1 MSFVLFEGASQSFAL
16 LWLLSGNPNVS
27 WDPQGSL
34 YLYSMLTW
42 DQIHYSSPTYTIPP
56 KYPTPKALAV
66 SNPYNLFMDSQKEK
80 EHGSLHMF
88 QATQQAF
95 PDLA

>member
-1 MSFVLFEGASQSFAL
+1 MCPGILRAASIYTPCWLEARVSTLHLPAL
-16 LWLLSGNPNVS
+16 
-27 WDPQGSL
+27 
-34 YLYSMLTW
+34 
-42 DQIHYSSPTYTIPP
+42 TIPP

-95 PDLA
+95 LDLA